1 MIINNEGTI
10 TTTTVLLQLRPIHT
24 SPSSTTP
31 LSAVLAGVDLS
42 SGAPGIRR
50 EHHPRALVVRFV
62 VHVNA
67 QARQSLVAGAVSEL
81 EQIPEGAIV
90 GCMQMRSA

>member
-1 MIINNEGTI
+1 M
-10 TTTTVLLQLRPIHT
+10 H
-24 SPSSTTP
+24 TTP
-31 LSAVLAGVDLS
+31 LGAFLAGVDLS

-62 VHVNA
+62 MHVNA
-67 QARQSLVAGAVSEL
+67 QARQSLVARAVNEL

-90 GCMQMRSA
+90 GCMQMRNA